1 MYKKC
6 SSTIDP
12 FLPVMLLTRH
22 PQNTDCTNHGIF
34 NTRNVACILTAYSE
48 GFVSSNDPPYNKT
61 ASVTR
66 ECSLPLSRRHGV
78 VRVALGR
85 EGGREGTQ
93 L

>member
-1 MYKKC
+1 MFFNYR
-6 SSTIDP
+6 SIPTSNALNQTSAEYR
-12 FLPVMLLTRH
+12 L
-22 PQNTDCTNHGIF
+22 CTNHGIF

-61 ASVTR
+61 ASVTL